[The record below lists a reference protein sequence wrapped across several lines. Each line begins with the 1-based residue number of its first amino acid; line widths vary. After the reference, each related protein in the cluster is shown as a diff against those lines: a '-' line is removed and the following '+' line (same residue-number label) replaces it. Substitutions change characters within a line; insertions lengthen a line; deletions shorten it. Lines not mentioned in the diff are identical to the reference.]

1 MSTKDASEPPTKKA
15 KTSTST
21 TSTSTISSH
30 QEAFTNG
37 RTIASFHPT
46 QLLRFDNNGQHVVI
60 QGMMSDSSNI
70 SQPTLI
76 QLTQQATCS
85 NSDQLL
91 ENLST
96 FQVTP
101 TNYSGAEYSF
111 YQAIGLGA
119 TFNMEVIFPASSRQI
134 QRKTPSTQLL
144 VEETKELYSSIIQK
158 FAQEQAL
165 NIGWLDAVVNLEK
178 ELDRNLFHNTDFVI
192 NVDTKWSTHA
202 EPLSIDPAVRKTWH
216 KAKWTNDLYL
226 LAIVKDATF
235 KSIRDLQG
243 ESGATLCENMRDAL
257 RDVALQVYGVP
268 PSQLRIMFHYHPQYY
283 RLHAHCV
290 RIHAVNPGSET
301 ERAHLLTTV
310 AFNLRMNANYYKQA
324 TLSYKVRAGE
334 RLHRLLV
341 DNDNIGLV

>member
-1 MSTKDASEPPTKKA
+1 MDKLSEIMEWKRREIADRVRVVEDSELAAFGAIRPQGRFLEALQTPSGLAVISEIKRRSPSAGQIKALGASTEQAETYLSAGADCLS
-15 KTSTST
+15 
-21 TSTSTISSH
+21 I
-30 QEAFTNG
+30 
-37 RTIASFHPT
+37 
-46 QLLRFDNNGQHVVI
+46 
-60 QGMMSDSSNI
+60 
-70 SQPTLI
+70 
-76 QLTQQATCS
+76 LT
-85 NSDQLL
+85 D
-91 ENLST
+91 EKYFGGNLSDLES
-96 FQVTP
+96 VT
-101 TNYSGAEYSF
+101 
-111 YQAIGLGA
+111 
-119 TFNMEVIFPASSRQI
+119 
-134 QRKTPSTQLL
+134 
-144 VEETKELYSSIIQK
+144 QK